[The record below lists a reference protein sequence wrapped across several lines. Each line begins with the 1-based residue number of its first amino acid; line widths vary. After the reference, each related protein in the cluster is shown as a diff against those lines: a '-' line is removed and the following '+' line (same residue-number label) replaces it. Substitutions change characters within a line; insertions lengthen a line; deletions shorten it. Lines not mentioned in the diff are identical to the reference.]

1 MLKCLECGCLFPK
14 GEEDRWEESGEFW
27 GQPISETVTGCP
39 SCGGAYEETTP
50 CVECGKEHLADDL
63 YGGMCKKCLEP
74 YVNDFDVCLKLG
86 EMQKESI
93 EVNALLLTMFTTAEI
108 EEILIRE
115 LKQSGSID
123 CSSFAYDDLEWF
135 AENLRKEVLNNA
147 KKNI

>member
-1 MLKCLECGCLFPK
+1 MLKCLECGWLFPK

-27 GQPISETVTGCP
+27 GQPVSETVTGCP

-74 YVNDFDVCLKLG
+74 YVNDFDACLKLG
-86 EMQKESI
+86 EMQKENI
-93 EVNALLLTMFTTAEI
+93 EVNALLLTMFTTSEI

-115 LKQSGSID
+115 LKKSGSID